1 MSLLETIKC
10 LDGKLYNLQWHT
22 TRFNQ
27 ARKEY
32 FGLNTRMNLANFVKV
47 PTSAKKGL
55 LKCRITYSKTID
67 QLEFLP
73 HEFRTVES
81 LKLLENNT
89 IDYGYK
95 YSNREELNKL
105 FEQKG
110 DCDDILIVKNGFI
123 TDSYTANPIF
133 FDGEIW
139 WTPDTPLLPGTQRA
153 RLISEHKI
161 SVCPIRTT
169 DLGKYK
175 KVGLINA
182 LQDMNDMPIIDID
195 NILIS

>member
-10 LDGKLYNLQWHT
+10 LDGKLYNLKWHT

-32 FGLNTRMNLANFVKV
+32 FGLNTKMNLANFVKV
-47 PTSAKKGL
+47 PSSSKKGL
-55 LKCRITYSKTID
+55 LKCRISYSKTID

-73 HEFRTVES
+73 HEIRKVES
-81 LKLLENNT
+81 LKLIENNT
-89 IDYGYK
+89 IDYSYK
-95 YSNREELNKL
+95 FSDRKELKNM
-105 FEQKG
+105 FEQRG
-110 DCDDILIVKNGFI
+110 NCDDILIVKNGFI

-139 WTPDTPLLPGTQRA
+139 WTPDTPLLHGTQRA
-153 RLISEHKI
+153 RLISERKI
-161 SVCPIRTT
+161 SVCKISPS
-169 DLGKYK
+169 DLSKYK

-182 LQDMNDMPIIDID
+182 LQDMDDMPIIDID
-195 NILIS
+195 NILVD